1 MMTQTEVMLPI
12 REKDTVIGSFR
23 STTTTSPAATAESVS
38 GSSAGSRSVADRE
51 HQEAPARLEHE
62 VHLLWAQ
69 QQQSQNLVAFD
80 DVPPPQYDTL

>member
-1 MMTQTEVMLPI
+1 MTQTEVMLPI

-51 HQEAPARLEHE
+51 HQEAQARLERE
-62 VHLLWAQ
+62 AGLLRAQ
-69 QQQSQNLVAFD
+69 QQQSQNPVAYDD

>member
-23 STTTTSPAATAESVS
+23 STTTTSPAATGESVS
-38 GSSAGSRSVADRE
+38 GSSVADRE
-51 HQEAPARLEHE
+51 HQEASARLERE
-62 VHLLWAQ
+62 FRLLRAQ